1 MALAAGRPDNAT
13 VTVRGYALC
22 ALMAVTALLAAS
34 CGGSSHVRSAAQVER
49 ALRSAGLQPQRTT
62 ITMEL
67 ESVDGTT
74 PKTVPIQEIVSM
86 PASEDRPPPV
96 FMVDHGRALV
106 YVYPTE
112 EAAAPYTAAPRGHVL
127 VVRNVVAVTVHGT
140 LSRRV
145 RAVLARLA

>member
-1 MALAAGRPDNAT
+1 MI
-13 VTVRGYALC
+13 
-22 ALMAVTALLAAS
+22 ALLAAS

-62 ITMEL
+62 IAIEL
-67 ESVDGTT
+67 EAADGTT
-74 PKTVPIQEIVSM
+74 PKTLPIQEIVSM

-96 FMVDHGRALV
+96 FMVDHGRTLV

-112 EAAAPYTAAPRGHVL
+112 DAAAPYTAAPRAHVL
-127 VVRNVVAVTVHGT
+127 VVRNVVAVTIRGT

-145 RAVLARLA
+145 REVLAHLA